1 MTVKS
6 FGVVAS
12 AREKFP
18 RAEVKPN
25 DCGSP
30 DGRVFLSMIR
40 CAFLV
45 FVNVHVTV

>member
-1 MTVKS
+1 MKS

-12 AREKFP
+12 ASEKFP
-18 RAEVKPN
+18 SAEVKPN

-30 DGRVFLSMIR
+30 AGCVTLSMIR

-45 FVNVHVTV
+45 FVKVHVTV